1 MSISSGYDKFKDYH
15 QTEDGSYKLTSR
27 WTSSNTVELDDGS
40 TVEEKFT
47 ETDSKLSEN
56 TENIENLK
64 NHTHETD
71 TTLSVEGKAADAKAV
86 GNAIF
91 NIDVPKDW
99 NQNDAS
105 AKDYIKNRP
114 MYESET
120 VIFDERL
127 VFELY
132 SVTGSLYSI
141 YNATGKEISAPRFT
155 VGKRYTVI
163 IDDASYEVECKYNYG
178 LGSNPSYNQ
187 DCFNEVLEDNHMDFT
202 EYPFVIFSGAE
213 VDIAPTY
220 SEGAHY
226 IKIIEYNANKLPTKY
241 LPDILDTMEEIE
253 ANTQENQLAGALA
266 VKELEERVVAG
277 FEEIEDKI
285 RIHNFTAGET
295 ILDFAVAN
303 NNNRVMG
310 FITSAAV
317 PSDSP
322 TSEECFVIIERDTDG
337 GRMMVRLR
345 PYNGWHQWEYQ
356 RSIWDSAWREDKWI
370 LKEYLQLT
378 GGMMTGEITGD
389 GGGRYPTNG
398 NVFVSVEGFNDYL
411 TSILYSINS
420 VFNGQR
426 KITRIVSD
434 ESHSIAPSG
443 TAFDSAQFQAYAN
456 YAQDPS
462 KRAGYGF
469 HNHGLNGV
477 FLFLDHDGRL
487 KTAHANSGDI
497 TTLIRSDMITVSG
510 NEIILEWL

>member
-253 ANTQENQLAGALA
+253 ANTQENQLAGAKA
-266 VKELEERVVAG
+266 VKEL
-277 FEEIEDKI
+277 
-285 RIHNFTAGET
+285 
-295 ILDFAVAN
+295 
-303 NNNRVMG
+303 
-310 FITSAAV
+310 SQ
-317 PSDSP
+317 
-322 TSEECFVIIERDTDG
+322 
-337 GRMMVRLR
+337 VRLS
-345 PYNGWHQWEYQ
+345 GL
-356 RSIWDSAWREDKWI
+356 SFVK
-370 LKEYLQLT
+370 LT
-378 GGMMTGEITGD
+378 QAQ
-389 GGGRYPTNG
+389 Y
-398 NVFVSVEGFNDYL
+398 DYL
-411 TSILYSINS
+411 AT
-420 VFNGQR
+420 
-426 KITRIVSD
+426 K
-434 ESHSIAPSG
+434 
-443 TAFDSAQFQAYAN
+443 
-456 YAQDPS
+456 DPNTI
-462 KRAGYGF
+462 YF
-469 HNHGLNGV
+469 
-477 FLFLDHDGRL
+477 
-487 KTAHANSGDI
+487 
-497 TTLIRSDMITVSG
+497 TT
-510 NEIILEWL
+510 